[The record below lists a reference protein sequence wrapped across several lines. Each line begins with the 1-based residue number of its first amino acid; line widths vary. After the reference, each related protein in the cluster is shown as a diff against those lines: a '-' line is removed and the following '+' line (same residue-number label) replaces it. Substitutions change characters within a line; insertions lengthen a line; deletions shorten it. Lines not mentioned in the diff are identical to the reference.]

1 MEGREKMTEAKKGMS
16 KGCLITLIVA
26 SIILVLVV
34 AMSVVCYVKRDTLLE
49 WSISKMIDSAR
60 MDILN
65 DLPEGY
71 TAEDVNKICDDFK
84 TALKDK
90 RVHADEVR
98 NIATMFQEILKDKKI
113 DKEEAKTFLEELK
126 RASGTP
132 ETVPAAPTT
141 E

>member
-1 MEGREKMTEAKKGMS
+1 MTEPKKGMS

-26 SIILVLVV
+26 SVILVLVV
-34 AMSVVCYVKRDTLLE
+34 AMSVVCYVKRDTILE
-49 WSISKMIDSAR
+49 WSISKMIDTAR

-71 TAEDVNKICDDFK
+71 TADDVNKICDNFK
-84 TALKDK
+84 TALAEKKVD
-90 RVHADEVR
+90 ANEVR

-113 DKEEAKTFLEELK
+113 DKDEAKTFLEELK
-126 RASGTP
+126 KATGEATEP
-132 ETVPAAPTT
+132 AAVPAT